1 MFTKGFSDK
10 SVGIGSNHWRCSIK
24 KALLKNTAIFTGKQ
38 SFSNQV
44 VVLNLATLLK
54 ETPTQVFSFEYCK
67 IFKSILF
74 IGYFR

>member
-54 ETPTQVFSFEYCK
+54 ETPT
-67 IFKSILF
+67 
-74 IGYFR
+74 